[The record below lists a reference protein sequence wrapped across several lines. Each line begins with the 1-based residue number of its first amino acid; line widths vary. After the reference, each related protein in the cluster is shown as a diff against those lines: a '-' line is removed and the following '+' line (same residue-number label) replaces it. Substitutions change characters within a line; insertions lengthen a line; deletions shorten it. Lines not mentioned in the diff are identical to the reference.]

1 MAEAGAVACPGSS
14 AAVAGLY
21 PRHPEHTAQDGG
33 SACVPSYF
41 QPPLRLV
48 CECRVGE
55 QALRHGGT
63 GPIQTVGAMS
73 AERATSQGHAR
84 GDYEELL
91 SWGSVCAT
99 PWSLGSSFT
108 APSFQAHCFPQPK
121 TKQSQRLVC
130 VYISRGQV
138 LGSDLNCCVSNRR
151 CFLMPLTLS
160 SMSAV
165 AGKSWRD

>member
-1 MAEAGAVACPGSS
+1 M
-14 AAVAGLY
+14 L
-21 PRHPEHTAQDGG
+21 T
-33 SACVPSYF
+33 
-41 QPPLRLV
+41 
-48 CECRVGE
+48 CRVGE
-55 QALRHGGT
+55 QALCHRGT

-91 SWGSVCAT
+91 SWGSVRAT
-99 PWSLGSSFT
+99 LWSLGSSFT

-130 VYISRGQV
+130 VCISRGQV

-151 CFLMPLTLS
+151 CFLMPLTFEQHVCGSREEL
-160 SMSAV
+160 ARLRLRLTFP
-165 AGKSWRD
+165 KPPCL